1 MAPTRAWVAGWGP
14 GGNAVQPSEDRH
26 EIDSSMMVMVEGGM
40 RVFVV
45 GMEGRRRMFVVGME
59 GRWRM
64 FVIRTRMVRWFV
76 MVLVVLFPGIK

>member
-1 MAPTRAWVAGWGP
+1 
-14 GGNAVQPSEDRH
+14 
-26 EIDSSMMVMVEGGM
+26 MMVMVEGGM

-45 GMEGRRRMFVVGME
+45 GMEGGRRMFVVGMEGGRRMFVDVME

>member
-1 MAPTRAWVAGWGP
+1 
-14 GGNAVQPSEDRH
+14 
-26 EIDSSMMVMVEGGM
+26 MMVMVEGGM

-45 GMEGRRRMFVVGME
+45 GMEGGRRMFVVGME

-76 MVLVVLFPGIK
+76 MVLVVLFPGIE